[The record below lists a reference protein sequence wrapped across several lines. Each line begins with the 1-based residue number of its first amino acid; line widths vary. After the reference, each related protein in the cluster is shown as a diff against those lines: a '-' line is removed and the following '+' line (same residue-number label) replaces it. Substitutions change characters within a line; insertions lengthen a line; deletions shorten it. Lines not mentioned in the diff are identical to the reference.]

1 MVIKPIMEDYKN
13 ENCELPEDL
22 PEENFQQ
29 MDQMCQQGIFL
40 I

>member
-22 PEENFQQ
+22 PEDNLQQ